1 LVEISLRGLLE
12 VASDILAGV
21 FKEISFAFTETPD
34 EDWDVYDT
42 VTPA

>member
-1 LVEISLRGLLE
+1 MVDISLRGLLE
-12 VASDILAGV
+12 VASDIIHGIFEEVA
-21 FKEISFAFTETPD
+21 FAFTEAGE